1 MAMAPRSASRATCP
15 AAAPVYTGRTDE
27 GDGMASEAERQYGDF
42 VVARAAPLVRFAF
55 LLCGDWHRA
64 EDTVQSALVKLYLA
78 WPRLDRRDA
87 VEPYVRRIILRV
99 LADNGR
105 LARFRKERLSAQLP
119 ERAATDGSN
128 AVDERMVLLSAL
140 AALPPRQRAV
150 VVLRFWE
157 DQSIEQCADVL
168 GCSTGTVKS
177 QSARGLQT
185 LRKLLGDQ
193 FLASKERG

>member
-1 MAMAPRSASRATCP
+1 MAA
-15 AAAPVYTGRTDE
+15 
-27 GDGMASEAERQYGDF
+27 EAERQYGDF

-78 WPRLDRRDA
+78 WPRLNRLDA

-105 LARFRKERLSAQLP
+105 LARFRKERLSDQLP
-119 ERAATDGSN
+119 ERPAADGSD
-128 AVDERMVLLSAL
+128 AADDRMVLLSAL

-168 GCSTGTVKS
+168 GCSKGTVKS
-177 QSARGLQT
+177 QAARGLQT
-185 LRKLLGDQ
+185 LRNLLGDQ
-193 FLASKERG
+193 FLASKDRG

>member
-1 MAMAPRSASRATCP
+1 MRA
-15 AAAPVYTGRTDE
+15 
-27 GDGMASEAERQYGDF
+27 EAERQYGDF
-42 VVARAAPLVRFAF
+42 VAARAAPLVRFAF

-78 WPRLDRRDA
+78 WPRLRQVGA

-105 LARFRKERLSAQLP
+105 LARFRRERVSDRLP
-119 ERAATDGSN
+119 ERPAADGSEAATD
-128 AVDERMVLLSAL
+128 RMVLLSAL

-157 DQSIEQCADVL
+157 DQSVEQCAEAL
-168 GCSTGTVKS
+168 GCSEGTVKS
-177 QSARGLQT
+177 QAARGLQT
-185 LRKLLGDQ
+185 LRNVLGDQ
-193 FLASKERG
+193 FLASKGRG